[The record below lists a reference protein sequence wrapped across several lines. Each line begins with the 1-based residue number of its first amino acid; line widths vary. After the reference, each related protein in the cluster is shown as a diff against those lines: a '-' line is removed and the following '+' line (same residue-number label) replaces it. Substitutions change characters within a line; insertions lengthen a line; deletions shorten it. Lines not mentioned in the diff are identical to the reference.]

1 MVAST
6 RHTVM
11 GGVVMSAQSNVRRS
25 RPATT
30 RKATRPSTKTKK
42 RRTGSA
48 VQSTKAAEVKK
59 KSSIGKFLSPQNIQ
73 ESLKSVGNLR
83 SMVKNWLGYLQQADT
98 LLDTVYATSNSL
110 RDSGV
115 LEKIVKQKGKN
126 MTTDDFT
133 SILIALMNSPVGSQ
147 VLKSMTGSSDS
158 TSNSAE
164 QDTTTAAASK

>member
-1 MVAST
+1 
-6 RHTVM
+6 M
-11 GGVVMSAQSNVRRS
+11 GGVVMSANSKVRRS

-30 RKATRPSTKTKK
+30 RKATRPSTKGK
-42 RRTGSA
+42 RRKSGKAIESA
-48 VQSTKAAEVKK
+48 KTAEVKK
-59 KSSIGKFLSPQNIQ
+59 KSGLGKFLSPQNIQ

-110 RDSGV
+110 KDSGV
-115 LEKIVKQKGKN
+115 LEKIVKQRGKN

-147 VLKSMTGSSDS
+147 VLKSMGSKSDG
-158 TSNSAE
+158 AE
-164 QDTTTAAASK
+164 EVTTTAQQESK